1 MALGRV
7 IVRQLE
13 LAARGEVL
21 EHWLAHHLAE
31 VIAEADNSVGPSK
44 EAAEARAVDL
54 ILKLWSHRR
63 ALPEPVDPLGG
74 YRDAIKILGQLMP
87 DSDPWS
93 RLYRPPTNDYT
104 DLLRDM
110 FEVLSK
116 SVVLGLLLTQVS
128 RTRQIAEAE
137 DKGLED
143 EEKYLL
149 SALEHWKQFVPPALP
164 ERKVRITFGD
174 PEPTADLKFDQ
185 KPNESDDSSNEDA
198 APDEQTAMHAA
209 IVANLERAQT
219 DLAKLLTRWRGNAP
233 HESKTEEAPGEQ

>member
-1 MALGRV
+1 M

-44 EAAEARAVDL
+44 EGAEARAVDL
-54 ILKLWSHRR
+54 ILRLWRHRR

-87 DSDPWS
+87 DSDPWN
-93 RLYRPPTNDYT
+93 RLYRPDTNDYA

-110 FEVLSK
+110 FEILSK
-116 SVVLGLLLTQVS
+116 SVVFGLLLTQVS
-128 RTRQIAEAE
+128 HTRPISEAE
-137 DKGLED
+137 SKGLEK

-149 SALEHWKQFVPPALP
+149 SALEHWKQFVPPARP
-164 ERKVRITFGD
+164 RRKAKITFVA
-174 PEPTADLKFDQ
+174 PKPAADLEIDQ
-185 KPNESDDSSNEDA
+185 KPDEPDDSSNEDEA
-198 APDEQTAMHAA
+198 SDEQTAPHAA
-209 IVANLERAQT
+209 ILANLERMQT
-219 DLAKLLTRWRGNAP
+219 ELDKLLTRWRDKAP
-233 HESKTEEAPGEQ
+233 HEPETDEVPAEQ